1 MPVADIV
8 EVEVDHND
16 PFWLSERVLTLARSG
31 NLGGLVRCVR
41 EARQITQKV
50 LAPQV
55 NVSTSTLSRFESGV
69 MKSPDVRLAMA
80 LAEKLGIPTH
90 LVGVALGLGAAGS
103 ASVGPLR
110 TSTEEDPI
118 HRRSFLTLTGL
129 TVPSVLLSSL
139 TEVLAG
145 VAPGLDVSPG
155 ALRKSLTST
164 RAMYDRGENGAALQC
179 LPTLL
184 QLADQELES
193 GHVGAMERYCLA
205 NDLATDLLNKV
216 GLCGEA
222 RLTAQ
227 NSIRVSR
234 QTGSPMLMAAADRGL
249 SIVLRHEGN
258 YATANRVSLRA
269 ANRIE
274 QTGLV
279 NVRQAVSYV
288 QVMSTHAYT
297 AAQNND
303 RSGALAAIAEAERAA
318 THLERHLSANLGR
331 RATANARLY
340 RVGVH
345 WSLGDAGTA
354 VEAGR
359 RVDATA
365 LPTPERR
372 ARYFTDMAR
381 AWWSWGKPDETAV
394 SLLTALSHAPAE
406 VMDRARIRGI
416 ADDVVARHPTSH
428 AVRQLAGRLAAAEP
442 TRRS

>member
-1 MPVADIV
+1 MSVSGIV

-16 PFWLSERVLTLARSG
+16 PFWMSERVLILARARD
-31 NLGGLVRCVR
+31 LGGLIKCVR
-41 EARQITQKV
+41 ETRKITQKV

-55 NVSTSTLSRFESGV
+55 NVSTSTLSRFESGA
-69 MKSPDVRLAMA
+69 MKSPDIRLAMA
-80 LAEKLGIPTH
+80 LAEKLAIPIH
-90 LVGVALGLGAAGS
+90 LVGVALGLSEDAS
-103 ASVGPLR
+103 ASVRPLR
-110 TSTEEDPI
+110 ISTEEDPI
-118 HRRSFLTLTGL
+118 HRRSFLTLAGL
-129 TVPSVLLSSL
+129 TVPSVLLSNL

-145 VAPGLDVSPG
+145 VAPGLDVNPG
-155 ALRKSLTST
+155 ALQRSLTRT
-164 RAMYDRGENGAALQC
+164 RAMYDRGENGSALQC
-179 LPTLL
+179 LPALL
-184 QLADQELES
+184 QLADQELDS
-193 GHVGAMERYCLA
+193 GHVSAMERYCSV

-216 GLCGEA
+216 GLFTEA

-227 NSIRVSR
+227 NSIRVAR
-234 QTGSPMLMAAADRGL
+234 QTGSPMVMAAADRGL

-258 YATANRVSLRA
+258 FATANLVSLRA

-274 QTGLV
+274 RTGLV

-303 RSGALAAIAEAERAA
+303 RSGALAAIAEAERVAA
-318 THLERHLSANLGR
+318 HLERHLSADVGR

-354 VEAGR
+354 VEAGQ
-359 RVDATA
+359 RVDAAA

-381 AWWSWGKPDETAV
+381 AWWSWGKPDETAI

-406 VMDRARIRGI
+406 VLDRVRIRGI
-416 ADDVVARHPTSH
+416 ADDVVTRHRTSH
-428 AVRQLAGRLAAAEP
+428 AVRQLAGKLAA
-442 TRRS
+442 S